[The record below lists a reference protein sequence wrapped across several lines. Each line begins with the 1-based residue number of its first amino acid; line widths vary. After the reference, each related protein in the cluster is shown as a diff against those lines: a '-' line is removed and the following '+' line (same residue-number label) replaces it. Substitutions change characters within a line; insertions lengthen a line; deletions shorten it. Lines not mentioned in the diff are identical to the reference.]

1 MSSRIDQVLQ
11 KIENRAVKYTVKAA
25 ARATG
30 ISESRLR
37 TWERRYGIPKPARAA
52 SGRRLYDDD
61 DLGVIRRMASLVSAG
76 LSAAEA
82 AEAARLGSVEPSP
95 VSEQRTE
102 HPLIAALVA
111 AAESF
116 DETALVAAMKSGT
129 DDLGWAQALDEV
141 VFPALKQIGRSW
153 EEAAISPAKEHFVSE
168 LVKRELEAAL
178 HDLGPS
184 EDVRPQIMLACPE
197 SERHDLGLMA
207 LALVLRQA
215 HVNVVYLGGDVPT
228 SDLIAA
234 YDELRPHAVCLS
246 TTSANGLA
254 SLVRASRTLVAA
266 RPVRLYVGGPAVNGT
281 GPMAAGLPLPE
292 SLASASRLIV
302 ENSRLK

>member
-1 MSSRIDQVLQ
+1 M
-11 KIENRAVKYTVKAA
+11 NYTVKAA

-30 ISESRLR
+30 VSESRLR

-61 DLGVIRRMASLVSAG
+61 DLAVIRRMASLVGAG
-76 LSAAEA
+76 VSAAEA
-82 AEAARLGSVEPSP
+82 AEAARFGAAETPPL
-95 VSEQRTE
+95 SEKRTE

-116 DETALVAAMKSGT
+116 DEAALLAALKSCT
-129 DDLGWAQALDEV
+129 DAWGWAQALDEV

-153 EEAAISPAKEHFVSE
+153 EEAAIPPAKEHFASE

-184 EDVRPQIMLACPE
+184 VDRSPRIMLACPE

-207 LALVLRQA
+207 LALLLRLA

-234 YDELRPHAVCLS
+234 NDELRPDAICLS
-246 TTSANGLA
+246 ATSANGLA
-254 SLVRASRTLVAA
+254 SLVRASRTLVSA
-266 RPVRLYVGGPAVNGT
+266 RAVRLFIGGPAVNGT
-281 GPMAAGLPLPE
+281 GPVAAGLPLPE

-302 ENSRLK
+302 ENTRPK